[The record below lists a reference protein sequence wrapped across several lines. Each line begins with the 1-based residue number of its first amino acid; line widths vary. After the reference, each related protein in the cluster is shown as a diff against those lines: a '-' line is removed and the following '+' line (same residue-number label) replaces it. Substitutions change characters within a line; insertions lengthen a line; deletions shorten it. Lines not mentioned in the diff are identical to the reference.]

1 MIQMLPPEVA
11 DAIAAGEVIERPSSV
26 VKELV
31 ENALDAGARRIS
43 IDVRGAGKT
52 SIRVS
57 DDGAGIPADELVLAF
72 VRHTTSKLIKLS
84 DLAVIESFGFRGEAL
99 ASIAAVADVECA
111 SGGATLRIRAGDVG
125 ELGTGP
131 LLPGMVIEVR
141 DLFANVPA
149 RLKFLK
155 SDATEVAAIKDI
167 VSAFALLHPHVRFH
181 LTVDSRAA
189 VSTNGDGDRR
199 RAIAAVFGPPVAGEM
214 LEMIGM
220 PLNPHELEGPAT
232 QAAERAAERL
242 ALSSRGPLL
251 RVTGMVS
258 QPRLSRG
265 SRDGMVLAVNGR
277 PISARSLVYALEE
290 CYQGRLERGRH
301 PVAVIDVGIDPEL
314 VDVNVHP
321 AKKEVRFRD
330 EGAVFAALQR
340 AVRAALDGSDP
351 FRYRPAETGA
361 EASTAIPGPQLT
373 LHESPA
379 VMEQTNGHGA
389 TAVLRPIGQAGPGYL
404 VAEGP
409 HGLVLVDQH
418 AAHERVVYNR
428 LLERLR
434 TGRGASQPLLIPQA
448 VDVDPAL
455 IAAAAD
461 HRAELANLG
470 LEYEEFGPRSLRITA
485 VPVELPS
492 GRATAAI
499 QETLAALA
507 ENRGDGAMQKAAA
520 ALACHSA
527 VKFGD
532 VLDVAEQRRLLADLE
547 AAEES
552 ITCPHGR
559 PTRLLVEWQ
568 ELTRHFRRNY

>member
-1 MIQMLPPEVA
+1 MIRLLTPEVA
-11 DAIAAGEVIERPSSV
+11 DAIAAGEVIERPASV
-26 VKELV
+26 VKELI
-31 ENALDAGARRIS
+31 ENALDAGARRVN

-57 DDGAGIPADELVLAF
+57 DDGAGIPADELAFAF
-72 VRHTTSKLIKLS
+72 VRHTTSKLTSLADLS
-84 DLAVIESFGFRGEAL
+84 VIGSFGFRGEAL
-99 ASIAAVADVECA
+99 ASVAAVADVECS
-111 SGGATLRIRAGDVG
+111 SGGAVLRIRAGEVVDQG
-125 ELGTGP
+125 RGP
-131 LLPGMVIEVR
+131 LLPGVAIEVR

-155 SDATEVAAIKDI
+155 SDATEVAAIKDV
-167 VSAFALLHPHVRFH
+167 VSAFALLHPQVRFH

-189 VSTNGDGDRR
+189 VSTAGDGERR
-199 RAIAAVFGPPVAGEM
+199 RALSSVYGAVVAEEM
-214 LEMIGM
+214 LE
-220 PLNPHELEGPAT
+220 
-232 QAAERAAERL
+232 L
-242 ALSSRGPLL
+242 AGGQLVG
-251 RVTGMVS
+251 GMVS

-277 PISARSLVYALEE
+277 PIAARSLVYALEE

-301 PVAVIDVGIDPEL
+301 PVAVIDIAVDPEL

-330 EGAVFAALQR
+330 EGAIFAALQR
-340 AVRAALDGSDP
+340 AVRQSLDGSDP
-351 FRYRPAETGA
+351 FRYRPPETVVVTA
-361 EASTAIPGPQLT
+361 NASIVAPLVV
-373 LHESPA
+373 HDAPA
-379 VMEQTNGHGA
+379 MVAVSEPNGHSSNG
-389 TAVLRPIGQAGPGYL
+389 VLRPIGQAGPGYL

-418 AAHERVVYNR
+418 AAHERVLYNR

-434 TGRGASQPLLIPQA
+434 SGRGSSQPLLIPQA

-455 IAAAAD
+455 IAAAVD
-461 HRAELANLG
+461 HREELANLG
-470 LEYEEFGPRSLRITA
+470 LELEEFGPRSLRITA
-485 VPVELPS
+485 VPVELPA

-499 QETLAALA
+499 QEMLSALA
-507 ENRGDGAMQKAAA
+507 ENRGDGAITAAAA

-532 VLDVAEQRRLLADLE
+532 VLDIAEQRRLLADLQTTP
-547 AAEES
+547 ES

>member
-1 MIQMLPPEVA
+1 LIQLLPPEVA
-11 DAIAAGEVIERPSSV
+11 DAIAAGEVIERPASV

-31 ENALDAGARRIS
+31 ENALDAGAHRINV
-43 IDVRGAGKT
+43 DVRGAGKT

-57 DDGAGIPADELVLAF
+57 DDGAGIPASELALAF
-72 VRHTTSKLIKLS
+72 VRHTTSKLTSLA
-84 DLAVIESFGFRGEAL
+84 DLAVIQSFGFRGEAL
-99 ASIAAVADVECA
+99 ASIAAVAEVDCS
-111 SGGATLRIRAGDVG
+111 SGGATLRIRAGEVVEQG
-125 ELGTGP
+125 GGP
-131 LLPGMVIEVR
+131 LLPGVVIEIR

-155 SDATEVAAIKDI
+155 SDATEVAAIKDV
-167 VSAFALLHPHVRFH
+167 VSGFALLHPHVRFH
-181 LTVDSRAA
+181 LTIDSRAA
-189 VSTNGDGDRR
+189 VSTTGDGDRR
-199 RAIAAVFGPPVAGEM
+199 RAISAVYGPPVAAEM
-214 LEMIGM
+214 LELVGI
-220 PLNPHELEGPAT
+220 PL
-232 QAAERAAERL
+232 
-242 ALSSRGPLL
+242 
-251 RVTGMVS
+251 VTGMVS

-301 PVAVIDVGIDPEL
+301 PIAVLDIGIDPEL

-330 EGAVFAALQR
+330 EGAIFGALQK

-351 FRYRPAETGA
+351 FRYRPAESLAAAVSPTTL
-361 EASTAIPGPQLT
+361 SSPQLT
-373 LHESPA
+373 VHEGAAALAAPA
-379 VMEQTNGHGA
+379 TNGHA
-389 TAVLRPIGQAGPGYL
+389 AAVLRPIGQVGPGYL

-418 AAHERVVYNR
+418 AAHERVLYNR
-428 LLERLR
+428 LLERIR
-434 TGRGASQPLLIPQA
+434 GGGGASQPLLIPQA
-448 VDVDPAL
+448 VDVEPAL

-461 HRAELANLG
+461 HREELANMG

-507 ENRGDGAMQKAAA
+507 ESRGDEAVRKAAA

-547 AAEES
+547 TAEES

>member
-1 MIQMLPPEVA
+1 MIQMLAPEVA
-11 DAIAAGEVIERPSSV
+11 DAIAAGEVIERPASV

-31 ENALDAGARRIS
+31 ENALDASARRIS
-43 IDVRGAGKT
+43 IDVRGAGKI

-57 DDGAGIPADELVLAF
+57 DDGAGIPADEVGLAF
-72 VRHTTSKLIKLS
+72 VRHTTSKLTSLA

-111 SGGATLRIRAGDVG
+111 SGGATLRVRNGEVVEQGVG
-125 ELGTGP
+125 P
-131 LLPGMVIEVR
+131 HLPGVAIEVR
-141 DLFANVPA
+141 DLFANLPA

-155 SDATEVAAIKDI
+155 SDATEVAAIKDV

-181 LTVDSRAA
+181 LTIDSRAA
-189 VSTNGDGDRR
+189 VSSNGDGDRR
-199 RAIAAVFGPPVAGEM
+199 RAIAAVYGPPVAAEM

-220 PLNPHELEGPAT
+220 PLVAGL
-232 QAAERAAERL
+232 
-242 ALSSRGPLL
+242 
-251 RVTGMVS
+251 VS

-301 PVAVIDVGIDPEL
+301 PIAVIDVGIDPEL

-340 AVRAALDGSDP
+340 AVRSALDGSDP
-351 FRYRPAETGA
+351 FRYRPTEGPPAVTV
-361 EASTAIPGPQLT
+361 SGPQLT
-373 LHESPA
+373 LHDGPWTAAA
-379 VMEQTNGHGA
+379 VETNGHA
-389 TAVLRPIGQAGPGYL
+389 PAAVLRPIGQAGPGYL

-418 AAHERVVYNR
+418 AAHERVLYNR

-434 TGRGASQPLLIPQA
+434 SGRGASQPLLIPQA
-448 VDVDPAL
+448 VDLEPAL
-455 IAAAAD
+455 IAAAAE
-461 HRAELANLG
+461 HRADLANLG

-485 VPVELPS
+485 VPIELPA

-499 QETLAALA
+499 QETLGALA
-507 ENRGDGAMQKAAA
+507 ESRGDGAIENAAA

-527 VKFGD
+527 VRFGD

>member
-1 MIQMLPPEVA
+1 MIVMLPPEVA
-11 DAIAAGEVIERPSSV
+11 DAIAAGEVIERPASV
-26 VKELV
+26 IKELV
-31 ENALDAGARRIS
+31 ENALDGGARRIS

-57 DDGAGIPADELVLAF
+57 DDGAGIPGAELALAF
-72 VRHTTSKLIKLS
+72 VRHTTSKLTKLA
-84 DLAVIESFGFRGEAL
+84 DLAVIQSFGFRGEAL
-99 ASIAAVADVECA
+99 ASIAAVADVECS
-111 SGGATLRIRAGDVG
+111 SGGVTLRIRAGEIVDQG
-125 ELGTGP
+125 SGP
-131 LLPGMVIEVR
+131 LLPGVVIEVR

-155 SDATEVAAIKDI
+155 SDATEVAAIKDV
-167 VSAFALLHPHVRFH
+167 VSAFALLHPQVRFH

-189 VSTNGDGDRR
+189 VSSDGSGDRR
-199 RAIAAVFGPPVAGEM
+199 RAVAAVYGAAVAAEM
-214 LEMIGM
+214 LEMIGL
-220 PLNPHELEGPAT
+220 PL
-232 QAAERAAERL
+232 
-242 ALSSRGPLL
+242 
-251 RVTGMVS
+251 VTGLVS

-301 PVAVIDVGIDPEL
+301 PLAVIDIGIDPEL

-340 AVRAALDGSDP
+340 AVRSALDGSDP
-351 FRYRPAETGA
+351 FRYRPTETTPA
-361 EASTAIPGPQLT
+361 DAPTVLGPQLT
-373 LHESPA
+373 LHDAPA
-379 VMEQTNGHGA
+379 TLAGPETNGHAA
-389 TAVLRPIGQAGPGYL
+389 TTLLRPIGQAGPGYL

-418 AAHERVVYNR
+418 AAHERVLYNK

-434 TGRGASQPLLIPQA
+434 TGRGASQPLLIPEA
-448 VDVDPAL
+448 VDIEPAL

-461 HRAELANLG
+461 HRAELAHLG
-470 LEYEEFGPRSLRITA
+470 LEYEEFGPRSVRITA

-507 ENRGDGAMQKAAA
+507 ENRGDGAIEKAAA

-532 VLDVAEQRRLLADLE
+532 VLDIAEQRRLLADLE
-547 AAEES
+547 SAEES

>member
-1 MIQMLPPEVA
+1 MIQLLPPEVA
-11 DAIAAGEVIERPSSV
+11 DAIAAGEVIERPASV
-26 VKELV
+26 VKELI
-31 ENALDAGARRIS
+31 ENALDAGARRIT

-57 DDGAGIPADELVLAF
+57 DDGSGIPADELTIAF
-72 VRHTTSKLIKLS
+72 VRHTTSKLTSLA
-84 DLAVIESFGFRGEAL
+84 DLDVIGSFGFRGEAL
-99 ASIAAVADVECA
+99 ASIAAVADVECT
-111 SGGATLRIRAGDVG
+111 SGGAVLRIRAGEVVDH
-125 ELGTGP
+125 GTGP
-131 LLPGMVIEVR
+131 LLPGVAIEVR

-155 SDATEVAAIKDI
+155 SDATEVAAIKDV
-167 VSAFALLHPHVRFH
+167 VSAFALLHPEVRFH
-181 LTVDSRAA
+181 LTIDSRAA
-189 VSTNGDGDRR
+189 VSTGGDGDAR
-199 RAIAAVFGPPVAGEM
+199 RALASLYGAAVADEM
-214 LEMIGM
+214 LELVGA
-220 PLNPHELEGPAT
+220 PL
-232 QAAERAAERL
+232 
-242 ALSSRGPLL
+242 
-251 RVTGMVS
+251 VTGLVS

-277 PISARSLVYALEE
+277 PIVARSLVYALEE

-301 PVAVIDVGIDPEL
+301 PIAVIDVCIDPEL

-330 EGAVFAALQR
+330 EGAIFAALQR

-351 FRYRPAETGA
+351 FRYRPSEMVASAAVSNIASFAVHDAPAMVAVAE
-361 EASTAIPGPQLT
+361 
-373 LHESPA
+373 
-379 VMEQTNGHGA
+379 TNGHA
-389 TAVLRPIGQAGPGYL
+389 TTTVLRPIGQAGPGYL

-418 AAHERVVYNR
+418 AAHERVLYNR
-428 LLERLR
+428 LLARLR
-434 TGRGASQPLLIPQA
+434 SGRGASQPLLIPQA
-448 VDVDPAL
+448 VDVEPAL

-461 HRAELANLG
+461 HREELASLG
-470 LEYEEFGPRSLRITA
+470 LELEEFGPRSLRITA
-485 VPVELPS
+485 VPVELPA

-499 QETLAALA
+499 QEMLAALA
-507 ENRGDGAMQKAAA
+507 ENRGDGAITAAA
-520 ALACHSA
+520 ASLACHSA

-532 VLDVAEQRRLLADLE
+532 VLDIAEQRRLLADLE
-547 AAEES
+547 ATEES

>member
-1 MIQMLPPEVA
+1 VTEPIRLLPPEVA
-11 DAIAAGEVIERPSSV
+11 DAIAAGEVIERPASV

-31 ENALDAGARRIS
+31 ENALDAGARRVT

-57 DDGAGIPADELVLAF
+57 DDGSGIPADELAMAF
-72 VRHTTSKLIKLS
+72 IRHSTSKLSKIA
-84 DLAVIESFGFRGEAL
+84 DLAAIQSFGFRGEAL

-111 SGGATLRIRAGDVG
+111 SGGAVMRIRAG
-125 ELGTGP
+125 ELVEQGSGP
-131 LLPGMVIEVR
+131 LLPGVAIEVR
-141 DLFANVPA
+141 DLFGNVPA

-155 SDATEVAAIKDI
+155 SDATETAAIKE
-167 VSAFALLHPHVRFH
+167 VVGNFALLHPHIRFH

-189 VSTNGDGDRR
+189 VSTSGDGDRR
-199 RAIAAVFGPPVAGEM
+199 RAIGAVYGAAVATEM
-214 LEMIGM
+214 LEIVGM
-220 PLNPHELEGPAT
+220 PL
-232 QAAERAAERL
+232 
-242 ALSSRGPLL
+242 
-251 RVTGMVS
+251 VTGMIS

-265 SRDGMVLAVNGR
+265 SRDGVVMAVNGR

-301 PVAVIDVGIDPEL
+301 PVSVIDIGIDPEL

-330 EGAVFAALQR
+330 EGAVFGALQR
-340 AVRAALDGSDP
+340 AVRAALDGSEP
-351 FRYRPAETGA
+351 FRYHAVDAVAAGPPMSAA
-361 EASTAIPGPQLT
+361 PQLT
-373 LHESPA
+373 LHEGPA
-379 VMEQTNGHGA
+379 TQGAVQPNGHASAGGS
-389 TAVLRPIGQAGPGYL
+389 VLRPIGQVGPGYL

-418 AAHERVVYNR
+418 AAHERVLYNR

-434 TGRGASQPLLIPQA
+434 DGRGASQPLLIPQA
-448 VDVDPAL
+448 VDVEPAL

-461 HRAELANLG
+461 HRADLANLG
-470 LEYEEFGPRSLRITA
+470 LEYEEFGPRSVRITA
-485 VPVELPS
+485 VPVEMPA

-507 ENRGDGAMQKAAA
+507 ESRGDGAMQKAAA

-527 VKFGD
+527 VRFGD
-532 VLDVAEQRRLLADLE
+532 VLDISEQRRLLADLE
-547 AAEES
+547 AAHES

>member
-11 DAIAAGEVIERPSSV
+11 DAIAAGEVIERPASV

-31 ENALDAGARRIS
+31 ENALDAGARRIN

-57 DDGAGIPADELVLAF
+57 DDGAGIPADELALAF
-72 VRHTTSKLIKLS
+72 VRHTTSKLSTLA
-84 DLAVIESFGFRGEAL
+84 DLVVIQSFGFRGEAL
-99 ASIAAVADVECA
+99 ASVAAVADVECS
-111 SGGATLRIRAGDVG
+111 SGGATLRIRAGEIVEQG
-125 ELGTGP
+125 GGP
-131 LLPGMVIEVR
+131 LLPGVAIEVR

-155 SDATEVAAIKDI
+155 SDATEVAAIKDV

-189 VSTNGDGDRR
+189 VSTDGDGDRR
-199 RAIAAVFGPPVAGEM
+199 RAIGAVYGNSVAEEM
-214 LEMIGM
+214 LEMLGM
-220 PLNPHELEGPAT
+220 PLVAGL
-232 QAAERAAERL
+232 
-242 ALSSRGPLL
+242 
-251 RVTGMVS
+251 VS

-301 PVAVIDVGIDPEL
+301 PIAVIDIGIDPEL

-321 AKKEVRFRD
+321 AKREVRFRD
-330 EGAVFAALQR
+330 EGAIFAALQR

-351 FRYRPAETGA
+351 FRYRPAE
-361 EASTAIPGPQLT
+361 STPVMAAVAAGPQLT
-373 LHESPA
+373 LHEAPA
-379 VMEQTNGHGA
+379 AIAAADTNGHA
-389 TAVLRPIGQAGPGYL
+389 TTTGVLRPIGQAGPGYL

-418 AAHERVVYNR
+418 AAHERVLYNR

-434 TGRGASQPLLIPQA
+434 SGRGASQPLLIPQA
-448 VDVDPAL
+448 VDIEPAL
-455 IAAAAD
+455 LAAAAD

-470 LEYEEFGPRSLRITA
+470 LEFEEFGPRSLRITA
-485 VPVELPS
+485 VPAELPS

-499 QETLAALA
+499 QETLTALA
-507 ENRGDGAMQKAAA
+507 ESRGDGAIHKAAA

-527 VKFGD
+527 VRFGD
-532 VLDVAEQRRLLADLE
+532 VLDVSEQRKLLADLE
-547 AAEES
+547 SAEES

>member
-1 MIQMLPPEVA
+1 MTASIRLLSPEVA
-11 DAIAAGEVIERPSSV
+11 DAIAAGEVIERPASV

-31 ENALDAGARRIS
+31 ENALDAGARRIT

-57 DDGAGIPADELVLAF
+57 DDGSGIPADELAIAF
-72 VRHTTSKLIKLS
+72 IRHSTSKLAKLA
-84 DLAVIESFGFRGEAL
+84 DLAAIQSFGFRGEAL
-99 ASIAAVADVECA
+99 ASIAAVSDVECA
-111 SGGATLRIRAGDVG
+111 SGGAVVRIRAG
-125 ELGTGP
+125 ELVEQGSGP
-131 LLPGMVIEVR
+131 LLPGVAIEVR
-141 DLFANVPA
+141 DLFGSVPA

-155 SDATEVAAIKDI
+155 SDATETAAIKEV
-167 VSAFALLHPHVRFH
+167 VSSFALLHPHVRFH
-181 LTVDSRAA
+181 LTIDSRAA
-189 VSTNGDGDRR
+189 VSTSGDGDRR
-199 RAIAAVFGPPVAGEM
+199 RAIGAVYGAAVAAEV
-214 LEMIGM
+214 LEIVGM
-220 PLNPHELEGPAT
+220 PLNPHELAGF
-232 QAAERAAERL
+232 
-242 ALSSRGPLL
+242 ALSSRGPLE
-251 RVTGMVS
+251 VAGMVS

-265 SRDGMVLAVNGR
+265 SRDGMVMAVNGR

-301 PVAVIDVGIDPEL
+301 PVAVIDIGIDPEL

-330 EGAVFAALQR
+330 EGAVFTALQR

-351 FRYRPAETGA
+351 FRYRALQPAPAG
-361 EASTAIPGPQLT
+361 TATAFGPQLT
-373 LHESPA
+373 LHEGPA
-379 VMEQTNGHGA
+379 AAAAVQPNGNPASGS
-389 TAVLRPIGQAGPGYL
+389 VLRPIGQVGPGYL

-418 AAHERVVYNR
+418 AAHERVLYNR
-428 LLERLR
+428 FLERLR
-434 TGRGASQPLLIPQA
+434 DGRGASQPLLIPQA
-448 VDVDPAL
+448 VDVEPAL

-461 HRAELANLG
+461 HRVDLANLG
-470 LEYEEFGPRSLRITA
+470 LEYEEFGPRSIRVTA
-485 VPVELPS
+485 VPAEMPA

-499 QETLAALA
+499 QETLGALA
-507 ENRGDGAMQKAAA
+507 ENRGDGAMEKAAA

-527 VKFGD
+527 VRFGD
-532 VLDVAEQRRLLADLE
+532 VLDISEQRRLLADLE
-547 AAEES
+547 AAAES

>member
-1 MIQMLPPEVA
+1 MIQMLAPEVA
-11 DAIAAGEVIERPSSV
+11 DAIAAGEVIERPASV
-26 VKELV
+26 VKELL
-31 ENALDAGARRIS
+31 ENSLDGGARRVN

-57 DDGAGIPADELVLAF
+57 DDGAGIAAKELAVAF
-72 VRHTTSKLIKLS
+72 LRHTTSKLATIAELS
-84 DLAVIESFGFRGEAL
+84 SIQSFGFRGEAL

-111 SGGATLRIRAGDVG
+111 SGGARIRIRGG
-125 ELGTGP
+125 EVLEEGRGP
-131 LLPGMVIEVR
+131 LLPGIVIEVR
-141 DLFANVPA
+141 DLFGNVPA

-155 SDATEVAAIKDI
+155 SDATEVAAIKD
-167 VSAFALLHPHVRFH
+167 VVASFALLHPNVRFH
-181 LTVDSRAA
+181 LSVDSRAA
-189 VSTNGDGDRR
+189 VSTPGDGDRR
-199 RAIAAVFGPPVAGEM
+199 RALAAVYGQQVAAEM
-214 LEMIGM
+214 LDMVGA
-220 PLNPHELEGPAT
+220 PLVQGL
-232 QAAERAAERL
+232 
-242 ALSSRGPLL
+242 
-251 RVTGMVS
+251 VS

-301 PVAVIDVGIDPEL
+301 PIAVVDITIEPEL

-330 EGAVFAALQR
+330 EGAVFGALQR
-340 AVRAALDGSDP
+340 AVRAALDGSDL
-351 FRYRPAETGA
+351 FRYRPGGMQVAASVSATARA
-361 EASTAIPGPQLT
+361 EAPQLALPQAGAT
-373 LHESPA
+373 VATAEP
-379 VMEQTNGHGA
+379 NGHAAAG
-389 TAVLRPIGQAGPGYL
+389 VLRPIGQAGPGYL

-418 AAHERVVYNR
+418 AAHERVLYNR

-434 TGRGASQPLLIPQA
+434 SGRGSSQPLLIPQA
-448 VDVDPAL
+448 VDLEPQL

-461 HRAELANLG
+461 RRGELAALG
-470 LEYEEFGPRSLRITA
+470 LEYEEFGPRSLRIVA
-485 VPVELPS
+485 VPVELAA

-499 QETLAALA
+499 QETLTALA
-507 ENRGDGAMQKAAA
+507 GHRGDEALKQAAA
-520 ALACHSA
+520 ALACHAA
-527 VKFGD
+527 VRFGD
-532 VLDVAEQRRLLADLE
+532 VLEPAEQRRLLADLE

>member
-11 DAIAAGEVIERPSSV
+11 DAIAAGEVIERPASV

-31 ENALDAGARRIS
+31 ENALDAGALRVT

-57 DDGAGIPADELVLAF
+57 DDGAGIPPDELAIAF
-72 VRHTTSKLIKLS
+72 VRHTTSKLSKIA
-84 DLAVIESFGFRGEAL
+84 DLIAIQSFGFRGEAL

-111 SGGATLRIRAGDVG
+111 SGGSRLRVRAGEAVEQG
-125 ELGTGP
+125 AAP
-131 LLPGMVIEVR
+131 LLPGVAIEVR
-141 DLFANVPA
+141 DLFGNVPA

-155 SDATEVAAIKDI
+155 SDATEVAAIKEV
-167 VSAFALLHPHVRFH
+167 VSAFALLHPHIRFH
-181 LTVDSRAA
+181 LTIDSRAA
-189 VSTNGDGDRR
+189 VSTSGDGDRR
-199 RAIAAVFGPPVAGEM
+199 RAIAAVYGPPVATEM
-214 LEMIGM
+214 LEMVGM
-220 PLNPHELEGPAT
+220 PLV
-232 QAAERAAERL
+232 
-242 ALSSRGPLL
+242 S
-251 RVTGMVS
+251 GMVS

-277 PISARSLVYALEE
+277 PVSARSLVYALEE

-301 PVAVIDVGIDPEL
+301 PLAVIDIGLDPEL

-340 AVRAALDGSDP
+340 AVRSALDGSDP
-351 FRYRPAETGA
+351 FRYRPVDSAATEAAVGA
-361 EASTAIPGPQLT
+361 GPQLV
-373 LHESPA
+373 LHDAPA
-379 VMEQTNGHGA
+379 VLAPPDTNGHSTNG
-389 TAVLRPIGQAGPGYL
+389 VLRPIGQAGPGYL

-418 AAHERVVYNR
+418 AAHERILYNR

-448 VDVDPAL
+448 VDVEPAM

-461 HRAELANLG
+461 HRAELADLG

-485 VPVELPS
+485 VPTELPS

-507 ENRGDGAMQKAAA
+507 ESRGDDAIRKAAA

-547 AAEES
+547 GAEES

>member
-11 DAIAAGEVIERPSSV
+11 DAIAAGEVIERPASV

-57 DDGAGIPADELVLAF
+57 DDGAGIPAEELVLAF
-72 VRHTTSKLIKLS
+72 VRHTTSKLTKLA
-84 DLAVIESFGFRGEAL
+84 DLTVIESFGFRGEAL

-111 SGGATLRIRAGDVG
+111 SAGARLRVRAGEVVEQG
-125 ELGTGP
+125 AGP
-131 LLPGMVIEVR
+131 LLPGVVIEVR

-155 SDATEVAAIKDI
+155 SDATEVAAIKDV

-181 LTVDSRAA
+181 LTIDSRAA
-189 VSTNGDGDRR
+189 VSSNGDGDRR
-199 RAIAAVFGPPVAGEM
+199 RAIAAVYGAPVASEM
-214 LEMIGM
+214 LEMIGL
-220 PLNPHELEGPAT
+220 PL
-232 QAAERAAERL
+232 
-242 ALSSRGPLL
+242 
-251 RVTGMVS
+251 VTGMVS

-277 PISARSLVYALEE
+277 PINARSLVYALEE

-301 PVAVIDVGIDPEL
+301 PIAVIDVGIDPEL

-351 FRYRPAETGA
+351 FRYRPV
-361 EASTAIPGPQLT
+361 EAGGVATTVTSGSPLT
-373 LHESPA
+373 LHDAPA
-379 VMEQTNGHGA
+379 VLAPPETNGHAA
-389 TAVLRPIGQAGPGYL
+389 TGVLRPIGQAGPGYL

-418 AAHERVVYNR
+418 AAHERVLYNK
-428 LLERLR
+428 LLDRLR

-455 IAAAAD
+455 IAAATD
-461 HRAELANLG
+461 HRTELANLG

-485 VPVELPS
+485 VPAELPS

-507 ENRGDGAMQKAAA
+507 ENRGDDALHKAAA

-527 VKFGD
+527 VRFGD
-532 VLDVAEQRRLLADLE
+532 VLDGAEQRRLLADLE
-547 AAEES
+547 SAEES

>member
-1 MIQMLPPEVA
+1 MIRMLPPEVA
-11 DAIAAGEVIERPSSV
+11 DAIAAGEVVERPASV
-26 VKELV
+26 VKELI
-31 ENALDAGARRIS
+31 ENALDAGARRIN

-57 DDGAGIPADELVLAF
+57 DDGAGIPADELALAF
-72 VRHTTSKLIKLS
+72 LRHTTSKLTSLA
-84 DLAVIESFGFRGEAL
+84 DLAVIGWFGFRGEAL
-99 ASIAAVADVECA
+99 ASIAAVADVECSSA
-111 SGGATLRIRAGDVG
+111 GATVRIRHG
-125 ELGTGP
+125 EVVEQGSGP
-131 LLPGMVIEVR
+131 LLPGVAIEVR

-155 SDATEVAAIKDI
+155 SDATEVAAIKEV

-181 LTVDSRAA
+181 LTIDSRAA
-189 VSTNGDGDRR
+189 VSSTGDGDRR
-199 RAIAAVFGPPVAGEM
+199 RALGSVYGAPVAQEM
-214 LEMIGM
+214 LEMIGA
-220 PLNPHELEGPAT
+220 PRDSLDV
-232 QAAERAAERL
+232 R
-242 ALSSRGPLL
+242 
-251 RVTGMVS
+251 GMVS

-265 SRDGMVLAVNGR
+265 SRDAMVVAVNGR

-301 PVAVIDVGIDPEL
+301 PIAVVDIGIDPEL

-330 EGAVFAALQR
+330 EGAVFGALQR
-340 AVRAALDGSDP
+340 AVRAALDGRDP
-351 FRYRPAETGA
+351 FRYRPVESGRIETYVG
-361 EASTAIPGPQLT
+361 GPQLT
-373 LHESPA
+373 LHEAPA
-379 VMEQTNGHGA
+379 AVAPPETNGHAAA
-389 TAVLRPIGQAGPGYL
+389 TAVLRPIGQAGAGYL

-418 AAHERVVYNR
+418 AAHERVLYNR
-428 LLERLR
+428 LRERLR
-434 TGRGASQPLLIPQA
+434 RGRGVSQPLLIPQA
-448 VDVDPAL
+448 VDLDPAL
-455 IAAAAD
+455 LAAAVD
-461 HRAELANLG
+461 RRVELANLG
-470 LEYEEFGPRSLRITA
+470 LEFEEFGPRSLRITA
-485 VPVELPS
+485 VPAELPS

-507 ENRGDGAMQKAAA
+507 EQRGDAAIEKAAA

-527 VKFGD
+527 VRFGD
-532 VLDVAEQRRLLADLE
+532 GLDVAEQRQLLAELE
-547 AAEES
+547 SADES